1 MANNAGRQGAGANAQ
16 LNEHVEF
23 TVKVRFW
30 LYVITISVF
39 FARWHCIEKLP
50 CPLLILAFYRRD

>member
-23 TVKVRFW
+23 TVKV
-30 LYVITISVF
+30 SVWM
-39 FARWHCIEKLP
+39 R
-50 CPLLILAFYRRD
+50 

>member
-23 TVKVRFW
+23 TVKVRFSMES
-30 LYVITISVF
+30 I
-39 FARWHCIEKLP
+39 
-50 CPLLILAFYRRD
+50 LLIYYLAMIHTFRARTALKNYRVCSYC